1 MYHKWWSYNV
11 CFLRHGARETNF
23 FVILDLFLTIY
34 PPLPLTTQK
43 IKILKKMKKMLRNNR
58 HYTQAHHKWQSH
70 DVRFLRYEAW
80 QSFLSFWDIFCPF
93 TPITRKIKI
102 LKKWK
107 KTPRGIIILHMRT
120 KIMITWYTVPKI
132 WCATDGKSDI

>member
-1 MYHKWWSYNV
+1 MVPETWS
-11 CFLRHGARETNF
+11 ARDKF
-23 FVILDLFLTIY
+23 FCHVGPVFDHL

-43 IKILKKMKKMLRNNR
+43 IKILKKMKKVSKYR
-58 HYTQAHHKWQSH
+58 HYTQVYYKWQSH

-93 TPITRKIKI
+93 TPITTRKIKI

-107 KTPRGIIILHMRT
+107 KTPRGIIILHMHT

-132 WCATDGKSDI
+132 WCATDGKGNI